1 MKRELV
7 GYEGPHRIYRLEDE
21 RGIVYEGMDW
31 GRDRVLFRH
40 RELAEVEVCLRDYRL
55 ERE

>member
-21 RGIVYEGMDW
+21 RGVVYEAMDW

>member
-40 RELAEVEVCLRDYRL
+40 RSLAEVEVCLRDYRL